1 MRLTN
6 QDLLD
11 FQQFNDED
19 FAQYFREHADA
30 KEKLSDFFSLAEDD
44 HKSNQLAYYAPMNDM
59 AAPVHQSRAREIAIV
74 GGNRS
79 GKTETALVELIIR
92 ATGHIPMALMAT
104 YPKDKLA
111 PPIRGRVVCNSLT
124 DTLEPVI
131 KPKLRWDQWNG
142 PSEPG
147 VGIGHWGWV
156 PRRCLWGGEWEKAYL
171 EKYRTLKLT
180 VDTHWVGRHGAIN
193 SITGISS
200 IQFLCLAP
208 EIPVLRPDGTWTPL
222 RDLSIG
228 EYVQTRFGSRLVTAI
243 YRYETAPRTRIHC
256 WSGHELV
263 ATPNH
268 LHLTAARG
276 WQPTSALDV
285 GDVLMSMPIDPDKWD
300 APEDDWRLGWTAI
313 MIGDGCLREKQA
325 SFSATHPSR
334 VLSRLPPL
342 PPGCRIHTMG
352 DGKTHKVTLIG
363 RRRDNPLVQSLKHDR
378 LWGLYSH
385 QRFIPSWVFRQPREQ
400 IELFM
405 RYLWATDGT
414 GAWGQCANSYQSNYT
429 TTSYQLAQDVKHL
442 LWRLGYQASMTQNKF
457 LGLPSVYRGQIIVH
471 RHPIFQVRT
480 SWKSPTRPGKI
491 RLLEPLPNGP
501 MMCLTV
507 EGSHEF
513 IADGLCTGNSYDQD
527 LSAFSGTSLHCVVHD
542 ELPPS
547 DIYRENRMRTL
558 DTKGTIITAFTPPD
572 ETGGQRADV
581 AWFYDEVYE
590 RGLHGPS
597 KDPAIDTFV
606 LWTERNKALTNIDL
620 ELITRTLT
628 EEQKQAR
635 LYGQF
640 LHLSGVVYPLFSDY
654 PSTWCF
660 KCQKKSTGGSTQ
672 CLTCGGTD
680 VTVFCHVIEPFEIPK
695 EWPIVFVIDPHPR
708 KKDAMGWFAVTPS
721 DHVILIGEH
730 EGEGDAGDVARQI
743 LDWERVRHISPAQ
756 RLMDPNIATETND
769 RLERGWNLR
778 MAYDRVGI
786 RCDLANDSIPL
797 GIQNVNE
804 LLKPNPMLR
813 APRFQCF
820 SICRRFRF
828 GMRHWAWEEWSRQSS
843 DKEPKEVVR
852 DRHKDFPDLLRYMA
866 NSGPEFKKY
875 TRLQWQDHLR
885 GVPHGGY

>member
-44 HKSNQLAYYAPMNDM
+44 HRSNQLAYYAPMNDM

-104 YPKDKLA
+104 YPKEKLA

-180 VDTHWVGRHGAIN
+180 VDTHWVGRNGAIN

-200 IQFLCLAP
+200 IQFL
-208 EIPVLRPDGTWTPL
+208 
-222 RDLSIG
+222 
-228 EYVQTRFGSRLVTAI
+228 
-243 YRYETAPRTRIHC
+243 
-256 WSGHELV
+256 
-263 ATPNH
+263 
-268 LHLTAARG
+268 
-276 WQPTSALDV
+276 
-285 GDVLMSMPIDPDKWD
+285 
-300 APEDDWRLGWTAI
+300 
-313 MIGDGCLREKQA
+313 
-325 SFSATHPSR
+325 
-334 VLSRLPPL
+334 
-342 PPGCRIHTMG
+342 
-352 DGKTHKVTLIG
+352 
-363 RRRDNPLVQSLKHDR
+363 
-378 LWGLYSH
+378 
-385 QRFIPSWVFRQPREQ
+385 
-400 IELFM
+400 
-405 RYLWATDGT
+405 
-414 GAWGQCANSYQSNYT
+414 
-429 TTSYQLAQDVKHL
+429 
-442 LWRLGYQASMTQNKF
+442 
-457 LGLPSVYRGQIIVH
+457 
-471 RHPIFQVRT
+471 
-480 SWKSPTRPGKI
+480 
-491 RLLEPLPNGP
+491 
-501 MMCLTV
+501 
-507 EGSHEF
+507 
-513 IADGLCTGNSYDQD
+513 SYDQD

-558 DTKGTIITAFTPPD
+558 DTQGTIITAFTPPD

-743 LDWERVRHISPAQ
+743 LDWERARHISPAQ

-813 APRFQCF
+813 APRFQVF
-820 SICRRFRF
+820 STCRRFRY

-885 GVPHGGY
+885 GVPRGGY